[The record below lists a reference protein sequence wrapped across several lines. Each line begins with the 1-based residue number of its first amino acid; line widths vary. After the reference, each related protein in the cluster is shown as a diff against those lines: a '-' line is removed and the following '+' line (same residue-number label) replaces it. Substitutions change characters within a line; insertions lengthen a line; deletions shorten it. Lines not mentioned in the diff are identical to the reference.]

1 MRASL
6 PLGGG
11 NIRSGVTNL
20 RRSQTCLVD
29 GAASAVLRELG
40 RWTLTAGLAAALC
53 SACDRGA
60 QSDQAPYAVPGVP
73 TRAIS
78 LPTANVGTGMPL
90 QCVPDPA
97 TSKCIATVELAFDR
111 LLLPVSVTRQS
122 IFLSDKQNPPHLATP
137 LVAYDPVARVV
148 RVTPRQEDAFTV
160 GSTYQ
165 VQIASPHDSSDPN
178 GLRAIDGATFDT
190 TKPAPVFEF
199 AVAAAAM
206 APPGPPVIDFCK
218 QAGDTLSRTCG
229 NMLGCHH
236 EAFSPTSPLQP
247 ALGLVLSL
255 RTLQTTRVTTIGRVA
270 EEANTGAFSHGQ
282 PVSRIFGQDMPIVD
296 PGDPGNSW
304 LVYKL
309 LMAVNPAP
317 GLTMTANAH
326 SVQWMPLSDNERGVL
341 SSLIPGRE
349 MPFPQDPKA
358 VGTSLSLEQLEAI
371 SLWIAQGA
379 SVPDACQ

>member
-1 MRASL
+1 M
-6 PLGGG
+6 
-11 NIRSGVTNL
+11 
-20 RRSQTCLVD
+20 
-29 GAASAVLRELG
+29 
-40 RWTLTAGLAAALC
+40 AALC
-53 SACDRGA
+53 SACDQGA
-60 QSDQAPYAVPGVP
+60 QSDQAPYAIPGVP
-73 TRAIS
+73 TRPIS
-78 LPTANVGTGMPL
+78 PPTANVGTGMPL

-148 RVTPRQEDAFTV
+148 RVTPRQEDAFTP
-160 GSTYQ
+160 GLTYQ
-165 VQIASPHDSSDPN
+165 VQIASPRDSSDPN
-178 GLRAIDGATFDT
+178 GLRAIDGATLDT

-206 APPGPPVIDFCK
+206 APPAPLTIDFCK
-218 QAGDTLSRTCG
+218 QVFPQLPSCG
-229 NMLGCHH
+229 NLPACHNK
-236 EAFSPTSPLQP
+236 TTP
-247 ALGLVLSL
+247 ALGLVFSIFDLPK
-255 RTLQTTRVTTIGRVA
+255 TRATAIGRVA
-270 EEANTGAFSHGQ
+270 EESNTGALSHAQ
-282 PVSRIFGQDMPIVD
+282 PVSRLFGQDMPIID
-296 PGDPGNSW
+296 PGDGMTGDPGNSW

-326 SVQWMPLSDNERGVL
+326 SVQWMPMSDSERGVL
-341 SSLIPGRE
+341 LSLIPGRE
-349 MPFPQDPKA
+349 MPFPQDPKT

-379 SVPDACQ
+379 HVPEACQ